1 MTDHHQHKRTVSP
14 FAAFVKKEFLHI
26 LRDRRTLLVLF
37 GMPVLQIILFGYAI
51 NTEVK
56 EARVAVLD
64 MSHDARSTELT
75 HALFASGH
83 FIDAGQ
89 LSHTGQIEGTFKAGE
104 ARMVVVI
111 GPQFARRVD
120 EGRAQVALIADASDP
135 NGASILTGYGAQMI
149 AKWSARDPSKRAVE
163 VMPVESRL
171 HYNPEMKSVFL
182 FVPGVLTVVL
192 MLVSAMLT
200 SISIA
205 REKEQGSMEILL
217 VSPLRPTL
225 IIIGKAVPYLLL
237 SLLNAA
243 FVFGVALLLFQVPM
257 HGSFLL
263 LILEGLLFIM
273 CALSLGLLFSS
284 MAENQQT
291 ALMLSLFVLMMPTI
305 LLSGFIFPTTSMPL
319 FLRIVSEVMPAKH
332 FIIVL
337 RGIMLKGVGLDVL
350 WRETLILL
358 GMTAALLALSMRQ
371 FKVRLQ

>member
-1 MTDHHQHKRTVSP
+1 MSP

-26 LRDRRTLLVLF
+26 LRDPRTLLVLF
-37 GMPVLQIILFGYAI
+37 GMPVLQIVLFGYAI

-56 EARVAVLD
+56 EAKVAVLD
-64 MSHDARSTELT
+64 MSHDARSTDLT
-75 HALFASGH
+75 HVLFASRH
-83 FIDAGQ
+83 FLDAGR
-89 LSHTGQIEGTFKAGE
+89 LSNAQEIERTFKAGK

-111 GPQFARRVD
+111 GPHFVRRVD

-135 NGASILTGYGAQMI
+135 NVASILTAYGAQMI
-149 AKWSARDPSKRAVE
+149 AKWSARDPLKHAVE

-182 FVPGVLTVVL
+182 FVPGVLTIVL

-205 REKEQGSMEILL
+205 REKEHGSMEVLL
-217 VSPLRPTL
+217 VSPLRPVL

-237 SLLNAA
+237 SLVNAA
-243 FVFGVALLLFQVPM
+243 FVFTVAHLLFHVPM
-257 HGSFLL
+257 HGSLL
-263 LILEGLLFIM
+263 LLTLEGLLFIM

-284 MAENQQT
+284 MAANQQT

-319 FLRIVSEVMPAKH
+319 PLRIVSEVMPPKH
-332 FIIVL
+332 FIIIL
-337 RGIMLKGVGLDVL
+337 RGIMLKGVGLEVL
-350 WRETLILL
+350 WPQTLTLI
-358 GMTAALLALSMRQ
+358 GMTLFLLAVSVRK
-371 FKVRLQ
+371 FKLRLQ